1 MGVLPWLAVLLL
13 FHSGPVKQTV
23 DVVNEI
29 NQITEEKR
37 NIGKVTVEHWY
48 SPHDHTVYGID
59 DEEIIENG
67 ISSGHEIESQYGYTH
82 PES

>member
-29 NQITEEKR
+29 NQVSADYSFYSSE
-37 NIGKVTVEHWY
+37 VESY
-48 SPHDHTVYGID
+48 CNKIAQKDSEGA
-59 DEEIIENG
+59 E
-67 ISSGHEIESQYGYTH
+67 
-82 PES
+82 